1 MIYILFNDKELGC
14 PMDITDEIFR
24 TFYEEEK
31 IIDDDV
37 KWKLLGDAYRTD
49 HLKIINKTITDYDIT
64 LIGKVD
70 ENNYFAFMVVYRYK
84 NKELIRYDKTIH
96 SPNFIDKCSK
106 QQLLEPH
113 KHKFKK
119 GCKKDFE
126 AKIIS
131 NIEID
136 RNDVNRA
143 FSQFLDEC
151 HIRLEGNYIPII
163 IPSLTNKQ
171 TKIFQ
176 YQNPIFNHTN
186 KGRKK

>member
-1 MIYILFNDKELGC
+1 ME
-14 PMDITDEIFR
+14 ITDEIFR

-37 KWKLLGDAYRTD
+37 YWKLSGDAYRTN
-49 HLKIINKTITDYDIT
+49 HLKIINKTIVDYDVT
-64 LIGKVD
+64 LVGKVD
-70 ENNYFAFMVVYRYK
+70 ENNYFVFVIIYRYK
-84 NKELIRYDKTIH
+84 DKELVRYDKTIH

-119 GCKKDFE
+119 GCKKDLE
-126 AKIIS
+126 ARIIS
-131 NIEID
+131 KTEID
-136 RNDVNRA
+136 RDDVNKA

-151 HIRLEGNYIPII
+151 HIRLEGDYIPII
-163 IPSLTNKQ
+163 IPYLSNKQ

-176 YQNPIFNHTN
+176 YDNAIFNHIN
-186 KGRKK
+186 RGEKK